1 MCGGLWQHIS
11 IASHNGQIGKQT
23 QVILRENSLVQYRSM
38 FTRNSPKMG
47 QTHHHDQKAF
57 SIIAC
62 EVGSSHWLPTE
73 LLDVSKIQAGRLEY
87 VWETVNLDALL
98 REVAETM
105 QQMSA
110 THTIVV
116 RGTPAGSLVG
126 DQDRL
131 EQVFTNLLSNAIK
144 YAPDAPLIEMEVS
157 RSTETVTIRVRDQG
171 IGIEQRE
178 KIFERFYR
186 AFDPS
191 RRAVP
196 GLGMGLYIAVEIV
209 KGHGGTITVDSEVGK
224 GLI

>member
-1 MCGGLWQHIS
+1 M
-11 IASHNGQIGKQT
+11 ASHELKTPLTSLKLQLQLLGKHLTKQGISDAT
-23 QVILRENSLVQYRSM
+23 PALSRMEVQVKQLERLIS
-38 FTRNSPKMG
+38 
-47 QTHHHDQKAF
+47 
-57 SIIAC
+57 
-62 EVGSSHWLPTE
+62 E

-116 RGTPAGSLVG
+116 RGAPAGSLVG

-144 YAPDAPLIEMEVS
+144 YAPDEPLIEMEVS

-171 IGIEQRE
+171 IGIPQEQRE

-224 GLI
+224 GSTFQVTLPLKRDV